1 MKIDVTIFLFVLPTL
16 LLVYAIFGEYTKKI
30 KISTI
35 VLSVINLLT
44 VCVLYVMQLKDVVNS
59 NITLFLS
66 ILWDVTGWL
75 LVGVMLLSVI
85 KTWKK
90 VIKLVKENRKN
101 P

>member
-44 VCVLYVMQLKDVVNS
+44 VCALYVMQLKDVVNS